1 MAKLEACPICGNKTS
16 ANANQC
22 PACGEPLSAGW
33 ADVVERKRRKN
44 IRFNLAVLGLLV
56 LGVIGVA
63 FYDDAYLTIS
73 EQIAPERY
81 QSALA
86 ERDASRIK
94 ELEAEV
100 AKVPVL
106 EFDEN
111 IRLYREL
118 QALAPTNTRYAAKIE
133 YYTGQKD
140 KAAKE
145 AEAKRQLAD
154 AKRRRQGL
162 HCLSSWD
169 GSHRGVERATKK
181 RLRDPDSFEHIDTR
195 IWPVN
200 PSGAHELVMRYRAAN
215 GFGGINTASA
225 RAIIKNGDCSAI
237 IKSIQ

>member
-33 ADVVERKRRKN
+33 ADVVEGKRRGE
-44 IRFNLAVLGLLV
+44 RRRAFAFLGLV
-56 LGVIGVA
+56 GLGAIGLA
-63 FYDDAYLTIS
+63 YYDNAYLTIL
-73 EQIAPERY
+73 EQIAPERH

-86 ERDASRIK
+86 ERNASGIK

-215 GFGGINTASA
+215 GFGGMNTASA
-225 RAIIKNGDCSAI
+225 RAIIDNSDCSAT